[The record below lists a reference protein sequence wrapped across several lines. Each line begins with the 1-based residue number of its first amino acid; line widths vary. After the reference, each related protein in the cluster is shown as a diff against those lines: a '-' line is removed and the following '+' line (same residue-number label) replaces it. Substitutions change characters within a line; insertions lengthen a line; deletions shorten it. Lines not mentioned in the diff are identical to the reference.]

1 MSIVKDIN
9 EDSLIKL
16 KHKLISSWLFLA
28 IDIQGLSEVDES
40 KRKNYLTDIY
50 NSTYKNQS
58 YFKYLLVDYLN
69 KMVKQNFKLDYNN
82 SVIPCDIEKNKESV
96 QSILDENNNKN
107 KSFEV
112 YFSDYDIG
120 LNKEYNAVEENSSL
134 IIFINQIEQLSQY
147 LENKDSIN
155 DFMIKFIHK
164 SDLREFFFPHWLQLL
179 SKQFDKLIN
188 EFNNKK

>member
-1 MSIVKDIN
+1 
-9 EDSLIKL
+9 
-16 KHKLISSWLFLA
+16 
-28 IDIQGLSEVDES
+28 
-40 KRKNYLTDIY
+40 
-50 NSTYKNQS
+50 
-58 YFKYLLVDYLN
+58 
-69 KMVKQNFKLDYNN
+69 MVKQNFKLDYNN